1 MELKNHKYIQDMD
14 RVNYQ
19 LSLAPPNCEY
29 LAKKMFPLDMSPEE
43 YAARYS
49 EDWFC
54 FSFNRYRY
62 RDPEL
67 NIWIQRLGEIFA
79 NSQLLAKCKE
89 EMLLRKKIIE
99 RLTENF
105 SID

>member
-1 MELKNHKYIQDMD
+1 MD
-14 RVNYQ
+14 RINYQ

-62 RDPEL
+62 RDIDL
-67 NIWIQRLGEIFA
+67 DQWIQRLGEIF
-79 NSQLLAKCKE
+79 SDPQLLAQCKE
-89 EMLLRKKIIE
+89 KMISRQKIIE
-99 RLTENF
+99 RLNEDF
-105 SID
+105 SKD

>member
-1 MELKNHKYIQDMD
+1 MD

-49 EDWFC
+49 ADWFC

-67 NIWIQRLGEIFA
+67 CRWIQRLGEIF
-79 NSQLLAKCKE
+79 SSPKLLVKCKE
-89 EMLLRKKIIE
+89 ELLLRQKVIN
-99 RLTENF
+99 RLNEDY
-105 SID
+105 SKD

>member
-1 MELKNHKYIQDMD
+1 MD
-14 RVNYQ
+14 RINYQ

-43 YAARYS
+43 YAAKYS
-49 EDWFC
+49 TDWFC

-67 NIWIQRLGEIFA
+67 DGWIQRLGEIF
-79 NSQLLAKCKE
+79 SSPQLLAKCKE
-89 EMLLRKKIIE
+89 ELLLRQKIID
-99 RLTENF
+99 RLNKDF
-105 SID
+105 SKDKLN